1 MAKLVSKTYGEAL
14 FDLAMEEGTLDA
26 TAKEAE
32 VVLNV
37 IADNPEVKIILQD
50 IYRDLG
56 ITSKAKATDL
66 GKYFKLTRTKITLP
80 DKKTKEGY
88 LLKNL

>member
-1 MAKLVSKTYGEAL
+1 MNEEKKL
-14 FDLAMEEGTLDA
+14 EEGMVNES
-26 TAKEAE
+26 KESELLSVIHNKFKAGDR
-32 VVLNV
+32 VVNKD
-37 IADNPEVKIILQD
+37 IKQILQD

-66 GKYFKLTRTKITLP
+66 GRYFKLTRTCITLP
-80 DKKTKEGY
+80 DKTVKEGY